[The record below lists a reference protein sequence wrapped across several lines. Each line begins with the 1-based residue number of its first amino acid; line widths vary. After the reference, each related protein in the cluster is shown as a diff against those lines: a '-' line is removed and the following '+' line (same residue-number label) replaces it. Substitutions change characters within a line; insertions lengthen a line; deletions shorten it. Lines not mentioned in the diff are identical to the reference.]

1 MLKPCPE
8 CGSDN
13 ISITY
18 HLYEVKFP
26 KHDVLILT
34 MIHCKDCGT
43 AITRGRTEDAY
54 DMWNNIPRF
63 ETMDDEVTNGTD

>member
-1 MLKPCPE
+1 M
-8 CGSDN
+8 
-13 ISITY
+13 
-18 HLYEVKFP
+18 YEVKFP
-26 KHDVLILT
+26 EHDVLILT

-54 DMWNNIPRF
+54 DMWNSIPRF